1 MKTYHV
7 LDSVFVFLSILSYFL
22 SQEKL
27 KKNILN
33 DEIDQFFQIAKSQ
46 MAFLHNYFIIQ
57 DFFFSKW
64 LSFSNERKSERIKRK

>member
-7 LDSVFVFLSILSYFL
+7 LDLVFVFLSILSYFL

-57 DFFFSKW
+57 DFFFFKMAQF
-64 LSFSNERKSERIKRK
+64 L